1 MTSYPAGLSRRA
13 FLGGSLAA
21 GGLILAGCGGSPSGS
36 GASSSTLRVGLPTDV
51 QLDALQR
58 FNPNNRPLRRT
69 VFDYLVDRT
78 PDGDYKPALATGW
91 DWSSDRKSLVLTL
104 RDGVTFHSGRA
115 FGPDDVIASVKAATA
130 KESGVQAA
138 ALLGKAS
145 GIAASGKNKV
155 KVTFDTPFTG
165 YLDAL
170 AMLPIIDD
178 ETYADSAN
186 GKKIVGT
193 GPFTWKSW
201 TAGSTIEMAKYGSY
215 WQEGKPYLDEVTF
228 SVISDP
234 QATLAAMR
242 SGDIHLANQMIA
254 RDVATLAGDSKYK
267 VATAEGYDVYIGAN
281 TKIKPLDDVRVRQ
294 AVAYGLDRERIAKQV
309 YGGYADASCIPWSA
323 DTPGVTKDQ
332 VRSYAY
338 DVGKAKALLKEAG
351 AVGAEIVLTSTTADP
366 SFKSIRDIV
375 QYGLEQIGLKVKP
388 QTLDAAQTPQH
399 MQAGDWPGL
408 WIAIVE
414 LTMMGPVTALL
425 TANPLRPDKNTHN
438 FTPPAYRK
446 LVRGAVDATT
456 EDAGAKADAALTD
469 YLLEQAFH
477 NTVVQAKSPVVAV
490 SGLTGVTQD
499 LTRALDLT
507 DAKLES

>member
-1 MTSYPAGLSRRA
+1 MTSRPLNGLTRRS

-21 GGLILAGCGGSPSGS
+21 GGLILAGCGSPSGS

-78 PDGDYKPALATGW
+78 PDGEYEPALATEW
-91 DWSSDRKSLVLTL
+91 EWSSDRKSLVLTL
-104 RDGVTFHSGRA
+104 RDGVTYHSGRA

-130 KESGVQAA
+130 KDSGVQAA
-138 ALLGKAS
+138 PLLNKAS

-155 KVTFDTPFTG
+155 KVTFDTPFAG

-170 AMLPIIDD
+170 AMLPVIDT

-215 WQEGKPYLDEVTF
+215 WRDGRPYLDEVVF

-254 RDVATLAGDSKYK
+254 RDVATLAKDSKYK
-267 VATAEGYDVYIGAN
+267 VAAAEGYDVYIGAN

-294 AVAYGLDRERIAKQV
+294 AIAYGLDRDRIAEQV
-309 YGGYADASCIPWSA
+309 YGGYADPSCVPWSA
-323 DTPGVTKDQ
+323 DAPGVTKEQ
-332 VRSYAY
+332 VSRHAY
-338 DVGKAKALLKEAG
+338 DVGKAKALLREAG
-351 AVGAEIVLTSTTADP
+351 ASGAEIVVTSTTADP

-388 QTLDAAQTPQH
+388 VTLDAAQTPQH

-446 LVRGAVDATT
+446 VVQGVVDATT
-456 EDAGAKADAALTD
+456 EDAGATAGAALTD
-469 YLLEQAFH
+469 YMLEQAFH
-477 NTVVQAKSPVVAV
+477 NTVVQAKSPVVSVAE
-490 SGLTGVTQD
+490 LTGVSQD

-507 DAKLES
+507 DAKLSS